1 MALLRSIA
9 TVGSY
14 TAASRILGFIRD
26 ILTAAVLGA
35 GPVADAFF
43 VAFRLPN
50 FFRALFAEGA
60 FSAAFVPMFAGTLA
74 AEGRAK
80 AISFAQQ
87 ALGVLLFTLLGIVI
101 AVEIATPGLM
111 FAIAPGF
118 ADEPDKLSLAIDFT
132 RVTFPYLLFVAIV
145 ALQGGVLNSLD
156 RFAAMAACPIIL
168 NLCMIG
174 AILSYRPLA
183 AAGLAPTAGH
193 TLSWGVAAAGVAQ
206 FLWMVVACRR
216 AGVALHVHAPRM
228 TAEVRRLLRRMVP
241 GVVGAGVVQ
250 VNLVVSTIIA
260 SLLPTGA
267 VSYLYYADRVN
278 PRPLGIVGIAVGT
291 ALLPL
296 LSRQVREGAH
306 AAAVYSQNRALEFAL
321 LLTVPAA
328 AALIA
333 IGGPIITVL
342 FERGNF
348 GPAETAATVP
358 TLAAFSLGL
367 PAYVLVKVLTPGFFA
382 RGDTATPVRIAIVA
396 MLANLVLNLALM
408 IPLQHVGIALGTAL
422 SSWINCALLA
432 WGLLR
437 RDLIAFDARLKQRA
451 RAIAISA
458 LAMAL
463 GIYGLSRLLA
473 PWLAGPAVQRV
484 GALALLV
491 LAGLGIFAVLAH
503 LLGAAKLDELKQ
515 ALRRGVAARG

>member
-14 TAASRILGFIRD
+14 TAASRVLGFIRD

-60 FSAAFVPMFAGTLA
+60 FSAAFVPMFSGTLA
-74 AEGRAK
+74 AEGRER
-80 AISFAQQ
+80 AIAFAQQ
-87 ALGVLLFTLLGIVI
+87 ALGVLLFTLLGVVV
-101 AVEIATPGLM
+101 AVEIATPWLM

-118 ADEPDKLSLAIDFT
+118 ADEPDKLALSIEFT
-132 RVTFPYLLFVAIV
+132 RVTFPYLLFVAVV
-145 ALQGGVLNSLD
+145 ALQGGVLNSLN
-156 RFAAMAACPIIL
+156 RFAAMAACPILL
-168 NLCMIG
+168 NLCMIT
-174 AILSYRPLA
+174 AILSYRPLSE
-183 AAGLAPTAGH
+183 AGLAATAGH

-206 FLWMVVACRR
+206 FVWMVIACHR
-216 AGVALHVHAPRM
+216 AGVSLHVHRPRL
-228 TAEVRRLLRRMVP
+228 TKEVRTLLRRMLP
-241 GVVGAGVVQ
+241 GVMGAGVVQ

-260 SLLPTGA
+260 SFLPTGA

-278 PRPLGIVGIAVGT
+278 QLPLGVVGIAVGT

-296 LSRQVREGAH
+296 LSRQVREGARS
-306 AAAVYSQNRALEFAL
+306 AALYSQNRALEFAL

-348 GPAETAATVP
+348 GPQEAAATVP
-358 TLAAFSLGL
+358 TLAAFSVGL
-367 PAYVLVKVLTPGFFA
+367 PAYVLVKVLAPGFFA

-396 MLANLVLNLALM
+396 MVTNLVLNLALM
-408 IPLQHVGIALGTAL
+408 VPLQHVGIALGTAL
-422 SSWINCALLA
+422 ASWVNC
-432 WGLLR
+432 GLLGFFLVR
-437 RDLIAFDARLKQRA
+437 RGLIEFDARLKQRV
-451 RAIAISA
+451 RGIVLSA
-458 LAMAL
+458 LGMAL
-463 GIYGLSRLLA
+463 GLVGLSRLLES
-473 PWLAGPAVQRV
+473 WLSGPPVHRV
-484 GALALLV
+484 SALAALV
-491 LAGLGIFAVLAH
+491 LTGLLLFAVLAH
-503 LLGAAKLDELKQ
+503 VLGATRLQDLKK
-515 ALRRGVAARG
+515 AFRPGAAEGA